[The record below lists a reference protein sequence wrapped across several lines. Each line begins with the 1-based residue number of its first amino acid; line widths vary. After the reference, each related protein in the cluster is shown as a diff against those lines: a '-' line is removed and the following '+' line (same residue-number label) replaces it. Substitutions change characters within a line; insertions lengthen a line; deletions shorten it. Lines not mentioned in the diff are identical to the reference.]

1 MACFTVVV
9 GQLVHLVVAA
19 LVVTVCGQQE
29 HFVVVG
35 QRAHFVVALV
45 ELWQHVHC
53 APTVDAQP
61 EAAVVPHVFAEH
73 GAVDCAVTLAA
84 VKSDRAASTTS
95 IKTTA
100 FFIQF
105 LLSSWDV
112 VASSAFVLLPPYKYI
127 FKKILVPD

>member
-9 GQLVHLVVAA
+9 GQLVHFVVAHVE
-19 LVVTVCGQQE
+19 LWRHVHFVVWQLA

-35 QRAHFVVALV
+35 QLVHLVVAHV
-45 ELWQHVHC
+45 ELWQLVHC
-53 APTVDAQP
+53 ALTVDAQP
-61 EAAVVPHVFAEH
+61 EVAAVPHVFVGH
-73 GAVDCAVTLAA
+73 GAVGCAATLAA

-105 LLSSWDV
+105 S
-112 VASSAFVLLPPYKYI
+112 PI
-127 FKKILVPD
+127 

>member
-45 ELWQHVHC
+45 ELWQHVHF
-53 APTVDAQP
+53 
-61 EAAVVPHVFAEH
+61 VVWQLEH
-73 GAVDCAVTLAA
+73 FVVVGQLAH
-84 VKSDRAASTTS
+84 
-95 IKTTA
+95 
-100 FFIQF
+100 F
-105 LLSSWDV
+105 V
-112 VASSAFVLLPPYKYI
+112 VA
-127 FKKILVPD
+127 LVELWQHVHCA